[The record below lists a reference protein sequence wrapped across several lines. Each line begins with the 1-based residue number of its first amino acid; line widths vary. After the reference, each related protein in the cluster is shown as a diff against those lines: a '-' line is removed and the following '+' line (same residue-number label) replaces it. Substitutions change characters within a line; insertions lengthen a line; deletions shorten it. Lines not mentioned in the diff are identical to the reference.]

1 MVAHLTNKHQI
12 YLQQEHMILQ
22 IFIDTDYLLNHIG
35 LKLLQLLQD
44 LVPLHEKQRFRKNAQ
59 RE

>member
-44 LVPLHEKQRFRKNAQ
+44 LVPLHEKQHFRKNAQ